1 MTGHTGGAITMGTGI
16 IHGKASKQ
24 KMNSKSTN
32 ETEVIGDSEYLP
44 YVIRVEYFMDE
55 QGRKSKGISCGR
67 TMTEWKRY
75 VKMVK
80 GHVQATRGIF
90 LSSIFG

>member
-1 MTGHTGGAITMGTGI
+1 
-16 IHGKASKQ
+16 
-24 KMNSKSTN
+24 MNSKSTN

-44 YVIRVEYFMDE
+44 YAIWVEYFMDE
-55 QGRKSKGISCGR
+55 QGRKSKSISCGR
-67 TMTEWKRY
+67 TMTDRRRY

-80 GHVQATRGIF
+80 GHVQATQDMC